1 MRVAALISGG
11 KDSCYNMM
19 QCVAA
24 GHQIVALANLRPAE
38 NQVGSDE
45 LDSYMY
51 QTVGHHAIDLYAE
64 AMALP
69 LYRRTIRGKS
79 VDTGPVYTKCE
90 GDEVEDLYEL
100 LKLVKEREEVEGI
113 SVGAILSD
121 YQRVRVENVCKRL
134 NLQPLAYLWQ
144 RNQEDLLQ
152 EMISSNIQA
161 IIIKVAALAELW
173 HVIFSPWKMN
183 FGMWDEFLLST
194 VVYLYPI
201 THINSAV
208 ISWNTFI
215 RDYAHAT
222 GLDPDKHLGKTL
234 DQMEPYL
241 LELSK
246 KYGVHVCGE
255 GGEYETF
262 TLDCPLFKKKIIVD
276 SSEVVT
282 HSADAFAPVAYL
294 RFLELHLEDKVSPVP
309 DNCRTSNDIHNS

>member
-1 MRVAALISGG
+1 MRTAPNMRVAALISGG

-19 QCVAA
+19 QCISA
-24 GHQIVALANLRPAE
+24 GHQIVALANLRPPE

-79 VDTGPVYTKCE
+79 MDTGRVYTRCE

-100 LKLVKEREEVEGI
+100 LKLVKEKEEVEGI

-121 YQRVRVENVCKRL
+121 YQHVRVENVCKRL

-144 RNQEDLLQ
+144 RNQEDLLR
-152 EMISSNIQA
+152 EMISSNVQA
-161 IIIKVAALAELW
+161 IIIKVAAL
-173 HVIFSPWKMN
+173 
-183 FGMWDEFLLST
+183 
-194 VVYLYPI
+194 
-201 THINSAV
+201 
-208 ISWNTFI
+208 
-215 RDYAHAT
+215 

-309 DNCRTSNDIHNS
+309 DNCRTSNYIHNS